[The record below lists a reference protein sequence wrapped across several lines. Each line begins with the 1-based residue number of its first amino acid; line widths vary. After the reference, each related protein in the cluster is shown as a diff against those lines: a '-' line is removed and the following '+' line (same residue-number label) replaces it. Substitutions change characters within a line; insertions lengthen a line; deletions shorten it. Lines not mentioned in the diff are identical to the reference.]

1 MVLSYSRDP
10 FCCYVAAQDLGS
22 FWDCHRRGFA
32 HFGGVPAAIV
42 YDQTKTVVGRHVGR
56 GQATP
61 LHPEAVAFAG
71 HDQFAIRLCAPRR
84 PQAKGRVERQV
95 QIVRTHVLDGREFD
109 SLGAMDQAFLAWLPH
124 RRAAVHRT
132 HGEVIA
138 VRAERDRAALSP
150 PPERPYVVCERHTRR
165 VAKDCLVSFEAS
177 CSSAPGVRSGP
188 ASGWSCGSPGRGGDL
203 VAGPPATAARHPPA
217 GGPPRHLAGRPDPLG
232 RAPGLAPAAATVH
245 RRQRARAR
253 TSTAGPAHPGRA
265 GRLGAAAGGPGPGRP
280 PRPGHLRPGRRVGMS
295 ELPASRVRE
304 HAERLHLPHLGENL
318 DALVARAEQAT
329 MGYLEFIDL
338 VLEDEV
344 GVREGRRFAN
354 ALKLSGLP
362 HHKSLDAFDF
372 AFQPDLDAR
381 KVRDLAA
388 LEFVQAKAN
397 VVFLGPP
404 GVGKT
409 MLAIALAIAA
419 CQAGFSIYFTTL
431 DDLVRNLKEA
441 EASGRFAKKLQTY
454 LKPAVLV
461 VDEIG
466 YLPLA
471 HADANL
477 VFQLIARRY
486 ERGSILATSNKA
498 FSEWGSVFGDDVLA
512 SAILDRLLHH

>member
-1 MVLSYSRDP
+1 
-10 FCCYVAAQDLGS
+10 
-22 FWDCHRRGFA
+22 
-32 HFGGVPAAIV
+32 
-42 YDQTKTVVGRHVGR
+42 
-56 GQATP
+56 
-61 LHPEAVAFAG
+61 
-71 HDQFAIRLCAPRR
+71 
-84 PQAKGRVERQV
+84 
-95 QIVRTHVLDGREFD
+95 
-109 SLGAMDQAFLAWLPH
+109 
-124 RRAAVHRT
+124 
-132 HGEVIA
+132 
-138 VRAERDRAALSP
+138 
-150 PPERPYVVCERHTRR
+150 
-165 VAKDCLVSFEAS
+165 
-177 CSSAPGVRSGP
+177 
-188 ASGWSCGSPGRGGDL
+188 
-203 VAGPPATAARHPPA
+203 
-217 GGPPRHLAGRPDPLG
+217 
-232 RAPGLAPAAATVH
+232 
-245 RRQRARAR
+245 
-253 TSTAGPAHPGRA
+253 
-265 GRLGAAAGGPGPGRP
+265 
-280 PRPGHLRPGRRVGMS
+280 MS
-295 ELPASRVRE
+295 ELVASRVRE

-318 DALVARAEQAT
+318 DALVTRAEQAT

-372 AFQPDLDAR
+372 AFHPDLDAR

-409 MLAIALAIAA
+409 MLAVALAITA
-419 CQAGFSIYFTTL
+419 CQAGFSIYL
-431 DDLVRNLKEA
+431 HHPGRPGPQPQRRRGLRAVRQ
-441 EASGRFAKKLQTY
+441 KLQTY

-471 HADANL
+471 RPDANM

-498 FSEWGSVFGDDVLA
+498 FSE
-512 SAILDRLLHH
+512 